1 MGKKVI
7 KGGTIAT
14 ATDVFKADILIED
27 EKIVQIGKNIIIPDA
42 EVIDATGKYVFPGG
56 IDPHTHLD
64 MPFNNT
70 VTDDDWKS
78 GTVAA
83 AFGGT
88 TTILDFCLTAGET
101 KLSDAVEKWH
111 EKAKGKAAI
120 DYSFHLMI
128 SDLNEETEK
137 ELPVL
142 LEKEGITSVKVFMAY
157 AKEFQA
163 TDRTLYKAF
172 KIGKETGAIVMV
184 HCENG
189 SVIDELVE
197 EAKAAGNLAPIYH
210 ALTRPPELEG
220 EATKRAIELAHVA
233 GAKLYVVH
241 VTCKEAVD
249 EIIKA
254 REKGYNVYGETC
266 PPYLTLD
273 QSALDQPGFE
283 GAKYVWSP
291 PLRPKSHQ
299 EPLWNALKAKQLQT
313 IGSDQ
318 CSFNFNGK
326 KQLGL
331 NDFSKIPNGGP
342 FIEDRF
348 SVLYS
353 EGVCKGRISI
363 NDFVDM
369 ISTSAAKI
377 FGLFPQKGTIAVGS
391 DADIVIFDPNVKR
404 TITAETHHMNVD
416 YNAFEGLE
424 VTGEPESVLLRGE
437 FIIKDKQFV
446 GTLGSGKYI
455 KRQLGKDVTNALE
468 VASSSN

>member
-1 MGKKVI
+1 MKKII
-7 KGGTIAT
+7 KGGLVAT
-14 ATDVFKADILIED
+14 ASDLYEADIFIENG
-27 EKIVQIGKNIIIPDA
+27 KIVQIGKNLMISGA
-42 EVIDATGKYVFPGG
+42 EIVDATGKYVMPGG

-78 GTVAA
+78 GTIAA

-88 TTILDFCLTAGET
+88 TTILDFCLTAGEE
-101 KLSDAVEKWH
+101 KLSTAVEKWH
-111 EKAKGKAAI
+111 AKAKGKSAI

-128 SDLNEETEK
+128 GDLTPETEA
-137 ELPVL
+137 ELPLL
-142 LEKEGITSVKVFMAY
+142 LEQQGITSVKVFMAY

-163 TDRTLYKAF
+163 TDRTLFKAF
-172 KIGKETGAIVMV
+172 KIAKDVGAVVMV

-197 EAKAAGNLAPIYH
+197 EAKRAGHTEPIYH
-210 ALTRPPELEG
+210 ALTRPAELEG
-220 EATKRAIELAHVA
+220 EATNRAIELAHIA

-249 EIIKA
+249 EIIAA
-254 REKGYNVYGETC
+254 REKGYDVYGETC

-273 QSALDQPGFE
+273 QSALAQPGFE

-291 PLRPKSHQ
+291 PLRPKYHQ
-299 EPLWNALKAKQLQT
+299 EHLWNALKAKQLQT

-318 CSFNFNGK
+318 CSFSFNGK

-348 SVLYS
+348 SILYS
-353 EGVCKGRISI
+353 EGVTTGKISI
-363 NDFVDM
+363 NEFVDM
-369 ISTSAAKI
+369 VSTSAAKI
-377 FGLFPQKGTIAVGS
+377 FGLYPQKGTIAIGS
-391 DADIVIFDPNVKR
+391 DADIVIFDPHVKR
-404 TITAETHHMNVD
+404 EISAKTHHMNVD
-416 YNAFEGLE
+416 YNPYEGWE
-424 VTGEPESVLLRGE
+424 VTGEPISVLVRGQYV
-437 FIIKDKQFV
+437 IKDKEFV
-446 GTLGSGKYI
+446 GVLGSGQYLKRGLKPATAETI
-455 KRQLGKDVTNALE
+455 KM
-468 VASSSN
+468 

>member
-1 MGKKVI
+1 MGKKI
-7 KGGTIAT
+7 ITSGTIAT
-14 ATDVFKADILIED
+14 ATDIFKADILIENGV
-27 EKIVQIGKNIIIPDA
+27 IVQIATKIEDSDA
-42 EVIDATGKYVFPGG
+42 EIIDATGKYIFPGG

-70 VTDDDWKS
+70 VTDDDWES
-78 GTVAA
+78 GTIAA

-88 TTILDFCLTAGET
+88 TTIIDFCLTAGET
-101 KLSDAVEKWH
+101 KLSNAVVKWN

-120 DYSFHLMI
+120 DYGYHMMI
-128 SDLNEETEK
+128 TDLNEETEK
-137 ELPVL
+137 ELPLL
-142 LEKEGITSVKVFMAY
+142 LEKEGITSIKVFMAY

-172 KIGKETGAIVMV
+172 KIGKETGAVVMV

-197 EAKAAGNLAPIYH
+197 EARLAGNTSPIYH

-254 REKGYNVYGETC
+254 REKGYDVYGETC
-266 PPYLTLD
+266 PPYLVLD
-273 QSALDQPGFE
+273 QTALEKPNFE

-299 EPLWNALKAKQLQT
+299 EVLWNALKAKQLQT

-318 CSFNFNGK
+318 CSFSFNGK

-348 SVLYS
+348 SVLFS
-353 EGVCKGRISI
+353 EGVAKGRITV

-369 ISTSAAKI
+369 ISTSSAKI
-377 FGLFPQKGTIAVGS
+377 FGLYPRKGTIAVGS
-391 DADIVIFDPNVKR
+391 DADIVLFDPNAKR
-404 TITAETHHMNVD
+404 IISAQTHHMAVD

-424 VTGEPESVLLRGE
+424 VVGEPITVLVRGE
-437 FIIKDKQFV
+437 YVIKEKEFV
-446 GTLGSGKYI
+446 GSLDHGKYI
-455 KRQLGKDVTNALE
+455 RRKLEKGVSALE
-468 VASSSN
+468 EAVSN

>member
-1 MGKKVI
+1 MKKLI
-7 KGGTIAT
+7 TGGTIAT
-14 ATDVFKADILIED
+14 ATDVFEADILIED
-27 EKIVQIGKNIIIPDA
+27 EKIVRIGVNLSVPDA

-70 VTDDDWKS
+70 VTDDDWET
-78 GTVAA
+78 GTIAA

-88 TTILDFCLTAGET
+88 TTILDFCLTSGEKT
-101 KLSDAVEKWH
+101 LADAVKKWH
-111 EKAKGKAAI
+111 EKAEGKAVI
-120 DYSFHLMI
+120 DYGFHLMVTELKDDTLAQLPAI
-128 SDLNEETEK
+128 LET
-137 ELPVL
+137 
-142 LEKEGITSVKVFMAY
+142 EGITSLKIFLAY

-163 TDRTLYKAF
+163 TDRTLFQAF
-172 KIGKETGAIVMV
+172 KVGKETGAVVMV

-197 EAKAAGNLAPIYH
+197 EAKALGHTEPIYH

-220 EATKRAIELAHVA
+220 EATKRAIELAHIA
-233 GAKLYVVH
+233 GAKLYIVH

-249 EIIKA
+249 EIIRA
-254 REKGYNVYGETC
+254 REKGYDVYGETC

-273 QSALDQPGFE
+273 QTALEKPNFE

-291 PLRPKSHQ
+291 PLRPKEHQ

-326 KQLGL
+326 KQLGKD
-331 NDFSKIPNGGP
+331 DFSKIPNGGP

-353 EGVCKGRISI
+353 EGVHKGRITI
-363 NDFVDM
+363 NEFVES
-369 ISTSAAKI
+369 ISTNAAKI

-391 DADIVIFDPNVKR
+391 DADIVIFDPNIER
-404 TITAETHHMNVD
+404 EISAETHHMNVD
-416 YNAFEGLE
+416 YSAFEGMK
-424 VTGEPESVLLRGE
+424 VMGEPVSVLSRGKYV
-437 FIIKDKQFV
+437 IKDKQFV
-446 GTLGSGKYI
+446 GKLGNGKYL
-455 KRQLGKDVTNALE
+455 KRSVNSDPLKKVNET
-468 VASSSN
+468 VVSK